1 MSSAAREY
9 YKNGP
14 SFLNRYLPFW
24 MSSYMIRFLATLA
37 TVMALVLPLIKTM
50 KKMYSWFIRQY
61 TDRLFQR
68 LRVLHIE
75 LNKTTSPADLQKI
88 EADLN
93 HIDRAAHIL
102 PMRHTDLYFSLI
114 ARIESERNSLQKIE
128 LRSSPIK

>member
-24 MSSYMIRFLATLA
+24 MSNYMIRFLATLA

>member
-1 MSSAAREY
+1 
-9 YKNGP
+9 
-14 SFLNRYLPFW
+14 
-24 MSSYMIRFLATLA
+24 MIRFLATLA